1 MNLLSKEL
9 KRRPHPTKTGRY
21 QVYDLY
27 KNRWYVED
35 GQMGRAV
42 IKKYK
47 TSRDCLSK
55 RVAALERQVERV
67 AALERQVDLQGKTLD
82 RHDSD
87 ISTVSYFM
95 RKVSKLAQAG
105 GNFLSLSLEE

>member
-1 MNLLSKEL
+1 
-9 KRRPHPTKTGRY
+9 
-21 QVYDLY
+21 
-27 KNRWYVED
+27 
-35 GQMGRAV
+35 MGKAV

-55 RVAALERQVERV
+55 RVAALERQV
-67 AALERQVDLQGKTLD
+67 DLHGKTLD

-95 RKVSKLAQAG
+95 RKVSQFAQAG
-105 GNFLSLSLEE
+105 GDFLSLS

>member
-1 MNLLSKEL
+1 MTILSKEL
-9 KRRPHPTKTGRY
+9 NRRPHPTKTGRY

-35 GQMGRAV
+35 GQMGKAV

-55 RVAALERQVERV
+55 RVAALERQV
-67 AALERQVDLQGKTLD
+67 DLNGKTLD

-95 RKVSKLAQAG
+95 RKVSQLAQAG
-105 GNFLSLSLEE
+105 GDFLSLS

>member
-27 KNRWYVED
+27 KNRWYVEN

-55 RVAALERQVERV
+55 RVAALERQV
-67 AALERQVDLQGKTLD
+67 DLQGKTLD
-82 RHDSD
+82 RHDYD

>member
-1 MNLLSKEL
+1 MAPHSTLS
-9 KRRPHPTKTGRY
+9 RRAHPTKTGRY

-35 GQMGRAV
+35 GQMGKAV

-55 RVAALERQVERV
+55 RVAE
-67 AALERQVDLQGKTLD
+67 LERQVDLQGKTLD

-87 ISTVSYFM
+87 ISTFSYFV
-95 RKVSKLAQAG
+95 RKVTQFAQG
-105 GNFLSLSLEE
+105 GEFGKANN

>member
-55 RVAALERQVERV
+55 RVAALERQV
-67 AALERQVDLQGKTLD
+67 DLQGKTLD

>member
-1 MNLLSKEL
+1 MTLLSKEL

-55 RVAALERQVERV
+55 RVAALERQV
-67 AALERQVDLQGKTLD
+67 DLQGKTLD

>member
-1 MNLLSKEL
+1 MPNVLSKEL
-9 KRRPHPTKTGRY
+9 KRRPHPKKTGRY

-35 GQMGRAV
+35 GQMGKAV

-55 RVAALERQVERV
+55 RVAALERQV
-67 AALERQVDLQGKTLD
+67 DLQGKTLD
-82 RHDSD
+82 RHNTD

-95 RKVSKLAQAG
+95 RNVTRWVHAG
-105 GNFLSLSLEE
+105 GEFFKADN